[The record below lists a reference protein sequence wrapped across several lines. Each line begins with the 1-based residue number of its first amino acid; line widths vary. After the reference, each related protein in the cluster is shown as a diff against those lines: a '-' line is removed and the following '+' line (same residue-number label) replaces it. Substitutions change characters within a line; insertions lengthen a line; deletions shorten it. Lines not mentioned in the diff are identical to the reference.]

1 MLEDNISKKHSFFF
15 LKYFI
20 FKKGVIRIVYTRR
33 TDNTTAK
40 RKKYKRTSIDL
51 RRSNS
56 EGRKSKGKQCNEVMS
71 NVYNINSYKWKNIQ
85 EYIWL
90 CFIFTRKC
98 FIPHFD
104 SCFAKYFERSYENE
118 HGKIQQLRHSR
129 IYYNY
134 SYHYQM
140 FNMALNILSYMCTTH
155 TYIFSVKVHLLF

>member
-1 MLEDNISKKHSFFF
+1 MQRSYGKCVQYQFLQMKEHTRIYMVMLYLHQKVFYS
-15 LKYFI
+15 
-20 FKKGVIRIVYTRR
+20 T
-33 TDNTTAK
+33 
-40 RKKYKRTSIDL
+40 
-51 RRSNS
+51 
-56 EGRKSKGKQCNEVMS
+56 
-71 NVYNINSYKWKNIQ
+71 
-85 EYIWL
+85 
-90 CFIFTRKC
+90 
-98 FIPHFD
+98 FD